1 MIKTLAKSAAFAAC
15 MGGAFWVNGAVAD
28 YVSPIFAADTQKMS
42 GMSAKEQEKLEKF
55 ASASLF
61 GQFRSSVADFLWL
74 KVDKYLHNGVDLR
87 GTTDAEKAAHDA
99 DHVKSALGEEG
110 NRAHWGGEETTIVPS
125 KAHDWRGKFGDV
137 ERAIQ
142 PYQDMDGHKH
152 RDPKEALPLFR
163 LMTLSNPHFVPGY
176 TVGGF
181 MIARDKTKIKE
192 AEAFLLEG
200 AKQNPQ
206 SIEIEEALG
215 NLLTVHERD
224 FPAALPHLQKA
235 LALGASRDPKTL
247 TDDES
252 ESYENAFRWLVL
264 NRREMGDTKGAME
277 AARQGIAH
285 FPQDPV
291 CRHYL
296 EWKR

>member
-28 YVSPIFAADTQKMS
+28 HVSPVLVDTQKS

-61 GQFRSSVADFLWL
+61 GQFRSSMADFLWL

-87 GTTDAEKAAHDA
+87 GTTDAEKAAQTTDQ
-99 DHVKSALGEEG
+99 VSSAKGEEG
-110 NRAHWGGEETTIVPS
+110 NRAHRVGEETTIVPS
-125 KAHDWRGKFGDV
+125 KAHDWRGRFGDV

-142 PYQDMDGHKH
+142 PYQNMDGHTH

-163 LMTLSNPHFVPGY
+163 LMTISNPHFVPGY
-176 TVGGF
+176 TIGGF
-181 MIARDKTKIKE
+181 MIARDKTKLKE

-206 SIEIEEALG
+206 SIEIEEGLG
-215 NLLTVHERD
+215 NLLTVHEHD

-235 LALGASRDPKTL
+235 LALGAARDPKAL

-264 NRREMGDTKGAME
+264 GHRDAGNTKEAVE
-277 AARQGIAH
+277 AARQGLAH

-296 EWKR
+296 EGKR